1 MIRHL
6 HAAFLFAI
14 LFLLAAC
21 TQQPPLSPTPAATQ
35 TAILPSPTLV
45 PPSRTVAPTQQAA
58 PTEPAGPT
66 RAPSATASPA
76 PPTRAPTVSV
86 QSALLAKWQSSPHGN
101 TYDLGK
107 GPNTY
112 CSRCH
117 SPQNWDPGSKV
128 DAPPNCV
135 SCKFETD
142 ATVRIAKSN
151 MLVSKADWRNIGC
164 EICHRVENGV
174 TSAEIAWFS
183 KATGKYEAVASTN
196 ALCEKCHT
204 DTDVL
209 RHRRDLGKAAHA
221 GLQCAQC
228 HDAHTTKASCTAA
241 QCHPNLSKVSGH
253 DAAHANV
260 SCVACHDAGGLQVGP
275 NAATKKWITWRT
287 TELLGR
293 KTTAAYQSHNLQKAV
308 DCARCHLPN
317 NPWNLSDS
325 VKKTP

>member
-1 MIRHL
+1 MTRYL
-6 HAAFLFAI
+6 HAAFLIAI
-14 LFLLAAC
+14 LFLLAGC
-21 TQQPPLSPTPAATQ
+21 TQQAPLPQTPTATQ
-35 TAILPSPTLV
+35 RVIPPSPTLV
-45 PPSRTVAPTQQAA
+45 PSPTVAPTQPVA
-58 PTEPAGPT
+58 PTEPATAT
-66 RAPSATASPA
+66 RPPSATASPV
-76 PPTRAPTVSV
+76 APTQTPMVSA
-86 QSALLAKWQSSPHGN
+86 QSAILAKWQASPHGN

-117 SPQNWDPGSKV
+117 APQNWDPASKV

-151 MLVSKADWRNIGC
+151 LLVSKADWKNIGC
-164 EICHRVENGV
+164 EICHRSENGA
-174 TSAEIAWFS
+174 TSAEIAWFN
-183 KATGKYEAVASTN
+183 KATGKYEAVANTN

-209 RHRRDLGKAAHA
+209 RHHRDLGKVAHA
-221 GLQCAQC
+221 SFQCTQC
-228 HDAHTTKASCTAA
+228 HDAHTNKASCGAA

-275 NAATKKWITWRT
+275 NAATKTWIAWRT

-293 KTTAAYQSHNLQKAV
+293 KTTAAYQSHNLQKGV
-308 DCARCHLPN
+308 DCARCHFKD
-317 NPWNLSDS
+317 NPWKLSDS
-325 VKKTP
+325 VKKAP